1 MVSTTQVETQLQDIA
16 DRIDEIVTILK
27 EMRGAT
33 KEIEERVE
41 EARDWRCE
49 RSFSIA
55 QN

>member
-33 KEIEERVE
+33 K
-41 EARDWRCE
+41 
-49 RSFSIA
+49 RSKNVWKRPETGAASDLSR
-55 QN
+55 